1 MFPQAQNLL
10 VVDCGGRSWEYY
22 HPSSLH
28 LEVVQKAVSALA
40 VVALLDL
47 GFATLGRADEISRH
61 GTAVPR
67 WWLPARGDETSPRDA
82 LVLLPNNAPPDPR
95 NQSRCGLA
103 RWISGRRARR
113 AGPYEVTKA
122 CIACFPHEEKHLE
135 VQGN

>member
-67 WWLPARGDETSPRDA
+67 WWLRMVPRETITIYHHSSPHTVKNHTVRDPAISPSSA
-82 LVLLPNNAPPDPR
+82 SLFLLGG
-95 NQSRCGLA
+95 RCSTAAKSQAYFPLDSGP
-103 RWISGRRARR
+103 GRRNLA
-113 AGPYEVTKA
+113 T
-122 CIACFPHEEKHLE
+122 
-135 VQGN
+135 